1 MLILAK
7 NAEIMLRRFYFKLS
21 KKNPP
26 DLLFLNIYKL

>member
-7 NAEIMLRRFYFKLS
+7 TAEIMLRHFYFKLS
-21 KKNPP
+21 KNKTP